1 MNSRVMN
8 DLKDR
13 EKLEGRRGHC
23 EYKHICGG
31 CRVSKLYINSIL
43 GFEVLFKDHNYGRIK
58 RRID

>member
-1 MNSRVMN
+1 MN

-23 EYKHICGG
+23 EYKYICGG
-31 CRVSKLYINSIL
+31 GRASKLYIDSIL